1 MARAV
6 PVEFVSRAR
15 NSGAVQAV
23 ATALIVLLGPIL
35 AAATFLTLGPLQQG
49 ASSTALRAVFLAD
62 LAYVLLIS
70 GLVLARVGGLVA
82 ARRRQSAGSELHL
95 RLSGLFAAI
104 ALGPAVLV
112 AVFAGFTINV
122 GLEGWF
128 SERVRNVVGASL
140 EAAVSYE
147 AQQRRDITADVEAL
161 ARYLERARREGGG
174 VLADGDM
181 RLLLQQGQL
190 QIQRGLSE
198 AFIVDAA
205 GEIRSRGEKS
215 YLFYFEPPGAAAI
228 AAAQAG
234 ETVLTPDWPN
244 GELRALVALDG
255 FDGLLLSVTRR
266 VDGKILTL
274 LDETQ
279 ATARLYAQLEAER
292 GRILFEF
299 GLLYLA
305 FALLL
310 VLAAVWLGLWVAE
323 RIARPVAQL
332 AGAARRV
339 GEGDLDARVPVAET
353 RDDLAMLGEVFN
365 GMTAELRVQRDALIE
380 KNSETE
386 AQRLLFDSV
395 LTSVSAGVVGLDAQ
409 GRIGFANPSALR
421 LLALEEAAALGRPI
435 DALVPEFSALFGRL
449 RGGIAPSVQD
459 EVRLSRR
466 GKAESLLV
474 RMGRRAAASGQ
485 PEGYVVAFDDVTE
498 LVSAQ
503 RVAAWG
509 DVARRI
515 AHEIKNPLTP
525 IQLSAERI
533 RRRFAPALEADQA
546 EALAQYV
553 DVIVR
558 QTGDLRRIVDE
569 FSRFARM
576 PEPDRKTHDLARILR
591 DAVILQESAQPAIAF
606 DLALPEGE
614 VPARVD
620 ATLMSQA
627 LTNLLK
633 NAGEAIEARLAQGVP
648 EGFAPRI
655 RVDLRRDAGAVE
667 IAIADNGI
675 GLPEDRA
682 RLFEPYVTL
691 RPGGTGLGLPIVRK
705 IIEDHGGTL
714 SLTDAPPDPADP
726 RRGALALIRL
736 PPGGAAEAPTPQ
748 TPQTEEHRHG

>member
-6 PVEFVSRAR
+6 PDRFLSRAR
-15 NSGAVQAV
+15 NSRAVQTG
-23 ATALIVLLGPIL
+23 ATVLIVLLGPVL

-70 GLVLARVGGLVA
+70 GLVLARVAGLVA

-104 ALGPAVLV
+104 ALGPAVLM
-112 AVFAGFTINV
+112 AIFAGFTINI

-140 EAAVSYE
+140 EAAVAYE

-198 AFIVDAA
+198 AFIIDAA
-205 GEIRSRGEKS
+205 GDIRSRGEKS
-215 YLFYFEPPGAAAI
+215 YLFYFEQP
-228 AAAQAG
+228 AAQDIEAARSG
-234 ETVLTPDWPN
+234 MTVLIPDWPN
-244 GELRALVALDG
+244 SELRALVALAG
-255 FDGLLLSVTRR
+255 FDGLLLSVTRS
-266 VDGKILTL
+266 VDGTILGL

-323 RIARPVAQL
+323 RIARPVARL

-365 GMTAELRVQRDALIE
+365 GMTAELKVQRDALIE
-380 KNSETE
+380 KNRETE
-386 AQRLLFDSV
+386 AQRRLFDSV

-421 LLALEEAAALGRPI
+421 LLAIEEEAALGRPL
-435 DALVPEFSALFGRL
+435 DALVPEFAALLGRL

-474 RMGRRAAASGQ
+474 RMGRRAAAPGQ
-485 PEGYVVAFDDVTE
+485 GEGYVVAFDDVTE

-533 RRRFAPALEADQA
+533 RRRFGQALDPEQGAQ
-546 EALAQYV
+546 LAQYV

-576 PEPDRKTHDLARILR
+576 PEPERSPQDLARILR
-591 DAVILQESAQPAIAF
+591 DSLLLQESGQPGVRF
-606 DLALPEGE
+606 EPELAAGPVWIE
-614 VPARVD
+614 AD
-620 ATLMSQA
+620 ATLLSQA

-633 NAGEAIEARLAQGVP
+633 NAGEAIEARVAQGVP
-648 EGFAPRI
+648 DGFVPRI
-655 RVDLRRDAGAVE
+655 RVALGVDGSAAV

-714 SLTDAPPDPADP
+714 ELTDAPPDPQDN

-736 PPGGAAEAPTPQ
+736 PLGGSPEPTPA
-748 TPQTEEHRHG
+748 TEKHLHG

>member
-6 PVEFVSRAR
+6 PDRFLSRAR
-15 NSGAVQAV
+15 NSRAVQTG
-23 ATALIVLLGPIL
+23 ATVLIVLLGPVL

-70 GLVLARVGGLVA
+70 GLVLARVAGLVA

-104 ALGPAVLV
+104 ALGPAVLM
-112 AVFAGFTINV
+112 AIFAGFTINI

-140 EAAVSYE
+140 EAAVAYE

-198 AFIVDAA
+198 AFIIDAA
-205 GEIRSRGEKS
+205 GDIRSRGEKS
-215 YLFYFEPPGAAAI
+215 YLFYFEQP
-228 AAAQAG
+228 AAQDIEAARSG
-234 ETVLTPDWPN
+234 MTVLIPDWPN
-244 GELRALVALDG
+244 SELRALVALAG
-255 FDGLLLSVTRR
+255 FDGLLLSVTRS
-266 VDGKILTL
+266 VDGTILGL

-323 RIARPVAQL
+323 RIARPVARL

-365 GMTAELRVQRDALIE
+365 GMTAELKVQRDALIE
-380 KNSETE
+380 KNRETE
-386 AQRLLFDSV
+386 AQRRLFDSV

-421 LLALEEAAALGRPI
+421 LLAIEEEAALGRPL
-435 DALVPEFSALFGRL
+435 DALVPEFAALLGRL

-474 RMGRRAAASGQ
+474 RMGRRAAAPGQ
-485 PEGYVVAFDDVTE
+485 GEGYVVAFDDVTE

-533 RRRFAPALEADQA
+533 RRRFGQALDPEQGAQ
-546 EALAQYV
+546 LAQYV

-576 PEPDRKTHDLARILR
+576 PEPERSPQDLARILR
-591 DAVILQESAQPAIAF
+591 DSLLLQESGQPGVRF
-606 DLALPEGE
+606 EPELAASPVWIE
-614 VPARVD
+614 AD
-620 ATLMSQA
+620 ATLLSQA

-633 NAGEAIEARLAQGVP
+633 NAGEAIEARVAQGVP
-648 EGFAPRI
+648 DGFVPRI
-655 RVDLRRDAGAVE
+655 RVALGVDGGAAV

-714 SLTDAPPDPADP
+714 ELTDAPPDPQDN

-736 PPGGAAEAPTPQ
+736 PLGGSPEPTPA
-748 TPQTEEHRHG
+748 TEKHLHG

>member
-6 PVEFVSRAR
+6 PDRFLSRAR
-15 NSGAVQAV
+15 NSRAVQTG
-23 ATALIVLLGPIL
+23 ATVLIVLLGPVL

-70 GLVLARVGGLVA
+70 GLVLARVAGLVA

-104 ALGPAVLV
+104 ALGPAVLM
-112 AVFAGFTINV
+112 AIFAGFTINI

-140 EAAVSYE
+140 EAAVAYE

-198 AFIVDAA
+198 AFIIDAA
-205 GEIRSRGEKS
+205 GDIRSRGEKS
-215 YLFYFEPPGAAAI
+215 YLFYFEQP
-228 AAAQAG
+228 AAQDIEAARSG
-234 ETVLTPDWPN
+234 MTVLIPDWPN
-244 GELRALVALDG
+244 SELRALVALAG
-255 FDGLLLSVTRR
+255 FDGLLLSVTRS
-266 VDGKILTL
+266 VDGTILGL

-323 RIARPVAQL
+323 RIARPVARL

-353 RDDLAMLGEVFN
+353 HDDLAMLGEVFN
-365 GMTAELRVQRDALIE
+365 GMTAELKVQRDALIE
-380 KNSETE
+380 KNRETE
-386 AQRLLFDSV
+386 AQRRLFDSV

-421 LLALEEAAALGRPI
+421 LLAIEEEAALGRPL
-435 DALVPEFSALFGRL
+435 DALVPEFAALLGRL

-474 RMGRRAAASGQ
+474 RMGRRAAAPGQ
-485 PEGYVVAFDDVTE
+485 GEGYVVAFDDVTE

-533 RRRFAPALEADQA
+533 RRRFGQALDPEQGAQ
-546 EALAQYV
+546 LAQYV

-576 PEPDRKTHDLARILR
+576 PEPERSPQDLARILR
-591 DAVILQESAQPAIAF
+591 DSLLLQESGQPGVRF
-606 DLALPEGE
+606 EPELAASPVWIE
-614 VPARVD
+614 AD
-620 ATLMSQA
+620 ATLLSQA

-633 NAGEAIEARLAQGVP
+633 NAGEAIEARVAQGVP
-648 EGFAPRI
+648 DGFVPRI
-655 RVDLRRDAGAVE
+655 RVALGVDGGAAV

-714 SLTDAPPDPADP
+714 ELTDAPPDPQDN

-736 PPGGAAEAPTPQ
+736 PLGGSPEPTPA
-748 TPQTEEHRHG
+748 TEKHLHG

>member
-6 PVEFVSRAR
+6 PDRFLSRAR
-15 NSGAVQAV
+15 NSRAVQTG
-23 ATALIVLLGPIL
+23 ATVLIVLLGPVL

-70 GLVLARVGGLVA
+70 GLVLARVAGLVA

-104 ALGPAVLV
+104 ALGPAVLM
-112 AVFAGFTINV
+112 AIFAGFTINI

-140 EAAVSYE
+140 EAAVAYE

-198 AFIVDAA
+198 AFIIDAA
-205 GEIRSRGEKS
+205 GDIRSRGEKS
-215 YLFYFEPPGAAAI
+215 YLFYFEQP
-228 AAAQAG
+228 AAQDIEAARSG
-234 ETVLTPDWPN
+234 MTVLIPDWPN
-244 GELRALVALDG
+244 SELRALVALAG
-255 FDGLLLSVTRR
+255 FDGLLLSVTRS
-266 VDGKILTL
+266 VDGTILGL

-323 RIARPVAQL
+323 RIARPVARL

-353 RDDLAMLGEVFN
+353 HDDLAMLGEVFN
-365 GMTAELRVQRDALIE
+365 GMTAELKVQRDALIE
-380 KNSETE
+380 KNRETE
-386 AQRLLFDSV
+386 AQRRLFDSV

-421 LLALEEAAALGRPI
+421 LLAIEEEAALGRPL
-435 DALVPEFSALFGRL
+435 DALVPEFAALLGRL

-474 RMGRRAAASGQ
+474 RMGRRAAAPGQ
-485 PEGYVVAFDDVTE
+485 GEGYVVAFDDVTE

-533 RRRFAPALEADQA
+533 RRRFGQALDPEQGAQ
-546 EALAQYV
+546 LAQYV

-576 PEPDRKTHDLARILR
+576 PEPERSPQDLARILR
-591 DAVILQESAQPAIAF
+591 DSLLLQESGQPGVRF
-606 DLALPEGE
+606 EPELAAGPVWIE
-614 VPARVD
+614 AD
-620 ATLMSQA
+620 ATLLSQA

-633 NAGEAIEARLAQGVP
+633 NAGEAIEARVAQGVP
-648 EGFAPRI
+648 DGFVPRI
-655 RVDLRRDAGAVE
+655 RVALGVDGGAAV

-714 SLTDAPPDPADP
+714 ELTDAPPDPQDN

-736 PPGGAAEAPTPQ
+736 PLGGSPEPTPA
-748 TPQTEEHRHG
+748 TEKHLHG

>member
-6 PVEFVSRAR
+6 PVGVLSRAR
-15 NSGAVQAV
+15 NSRAVQAV
-23 ATALIVLLGPIL
+23 ATAMLVLLGPIL
-35 AAATFLTLGPLQQG
+35 AGATFLTLGPLQQG
-49 ASSTALRAVFLAD
+49 ASSTALRAIFLAD

-112 AVFAGFTINV
+112 AIFAGFTINI

-198 AFIVDAA
+198 AFIIDAA

-215 YLFYFEPPGAAAI
+215 YLFYFETPDAGAI

-244 GELRALVALDG
+244 GELRALVSLDG

-266 VDGKILTL
+266 VDGKILAL

-353 RDDLAMLGEVFN
+353 HDDLAMLGEVFN

-380 KNSETE
+380 KNRETE

-421 LLALEEAAALGRPI
+421 LLALEEAAALGRPL

-474 RMGRRAAASGQ
+474 RMGRRATSPGQ
-485 PEGYVVAFDDVTE
+485 AEGYVVAFDDVTE

-533 RRRFAPALEADQA
+533 RRRFAPALETDQA

-606 DLALPEGE
+606 HLSLPEGA

-648 EGFAPRI
+648 EGYMPRI
-655 RVDLRRDAGAVE
+655 GVALRRDEDVVE

-714 SLTDAPPDPADP
+714 ELTDAPPDPADA

-736 PPGGAAEAPTPQ
+736 PPGGAAETTTPLI
-748 TPQTEEHRHG
+748 EEHRHG

>member
-6 PVEFVSRAR
+6 PDRFLSRAR
-15 NSGAVQAV
+15 NSRAVQTG
-23 ATALIVLLGPIL
+23 ATVLIVLLGPVL

-70 GLVLARVGGLVA
+70 GLVLARVAGLVA

-104 ALGPAVLV
+104 ALGPAVLM
-112 AVFAGFTINV
+112 AIFAGFTINI

-140 EAAVSYE
+140 EAAVAYE

-181 RLLLQQGQL
+181 RLLLQQGPL

-198 AFIVDAA
+198 AFIIDVA
-205 GEIRSRGEKS
+205 GDIRSRGEKS
-215 YLFYFEPPGAAAI
+215 YLFYFEQP
-228 AAAQAG
+228 AAQDIEAARSG
-234 ETVLTPDWPN
+234 MTVLIPDWPN
-244 GELRALVALDG
+244 SELRALVALAG
-255 FDGLLLSVTRR
+255 FDGLLLSVTRS
-266 VDGKILTL
+266 VDGTILGL

-323 RIARPVAQL
+323 RIARPVARL

-365 GMTAELRVQRDALIE
+365 GMTAELKVQRDALIE
-380 KNSETE
+380 KNRETE
-386 AQRLLFDSV
+386 AQRRLFDSV

-421 LLALEEAAALGRPI
+421 LLAIEEEAALGRPL
-435 DALVPEFSALFGRL
+435 DALVPEFAALLGRL

-474 RMGRRAAASGQ
+474 RMGRRAAAPGQ
-485 PEGYVVAFDDVTE
+485 GEGYVVAFDDVTE

-533 RRRFAPALEADQA
+533 RRRFGQALDPEQGAQ
-546 EALAQYV
+546 LAQYV

-576 PEPDRKTHDLARILR
+576 PEPERSPQDLARILR
-591 DAVILQESAQPAIAF
+591 DSLLLQESGQPGVRF
-606 DLALPEGE
+606 EPELAAGPVWIE
-614 VPARVD
+614 AD
-620 ATLMSQA
+620 ATLLSQA

-633 NAGEAIEARLAQGVP
+633 NAGEAIEARVAQGVP
-648 EGFAPRI
+648 DGFVPRI
-655 RVDLRRDAGAVE
+655 RVALGVDGGAAV

-714 SLTDAPPDPADP
+714 ELTDAPPDPQDN

-736 PPGGAAEAPTPQ
+736 PLGGSPEPTPA
-748 TPQTEEHRHG
+748 TEKHLHG

>member
-1 MARAV
+1 MMW
-6 PVEFVSRAR
+6 
-15 NSGAVQAV
+15 
-23 ATALIVLLGPIL
+23 
-35 AAATFLTLGPLQQG
+35 
-49 ASSTALRAVFLAD
+49 
-62 LAYVLLIS
+62 
-70 GLVLARVGGLVA
+70 
-82 ARRRQSAGSELHL
+82 H
-95 RLSGLFAAI
+95 
-104 ALGPAVLV
+104 
-112 AVFAGFTINV
+112 
-122 GLEGWF
+122 
-128 SERVRNVVGASL
+128 
-140 EAAVSYE
+140 
-147 AQQRRDITADVEAL
+147 DITVDVEAL

-474 RMGRRAAASGQ
+474 RMGRRAAASG
-485 PEGYVVAFDDVTE
+485 
-498 LVSAQ
+498 
-503 RVAAWG
+503 
-509 DVARRI
+509 
-515 AHEIKNPLTP
+515 
-525 IQLSAERI
+525 
-533 RRRFAPALEADQA
+533 
-546 EALAQYV
+546 
-553 DVIVR
+553 
-558 QTGDLRRIVDE
+558 
-569 FSRFARM
+569 
-576 PEPDRKTHDLARILR
+576 
-591 DAVILQESAQPAIAF
+591 
-606 DLALPEGE
+606 
-614 VPARVD
+614 
-620 ATLMSQA
+620 
-627 LTNLLK
+627 
-633 NAGEAIEARLAQGVP
+633 
-648 EGFAPRI
+648 
-655 RVDLRRDAGAVE
+655 
-667 IAIADNGI
+667 
-675 GLPEDRA
+675 
-682 RLFEPYVTL
+682 
-691 RPGGTGLGLPIVRK
+691 
-705 IIEDHGGTL
+705 
-714 SLTDAPPDPADP
+714 
-726 RRGALALIRL
+726 
-736 PPGGAAEAPTPQ
+736 
-748 TPQTEEHRHG
+748 

>member
-1 MARAV
+1 LDRALVSSPWEVLARLRGNRTIQTA
-6 PVEFVSRAR
+6 
-15 NSGAVQAV
+15 
-23 ATALIVLLGPIL
+23 ATFALVTLGPVL
-35 AAATFLTLGPLQQG
+35 ATITFLTLGPLQQG
-49 ASSTALRAVFLAD
+49 ASSTALRAIFLAD
-62 LAYVLLIS
+62 LAYVLIVT
-70 GLVLARVGGLVA
+70 GLVLVRVAGLVA
-82 ARRRQSAGSELHL
+82 ARRQQSAGSQLHL

-112 AVFAGFTINV
+112 AVFAGVTINI

-128 SERVRNVVGASL
+128 SERVRNVIGASL
-140 EAAVSYE
+140 AAAVAYE
-147 AQQRRDITADVEAL
+147 DQQRRDITADAEAL
-161 ARYLERARREGGG
+161 ANFLERARAAGGG
-174 VLADGDM
+174 ELADGDM

-198 AFIVDAA
+198 AFVIDRSGAV
-205 GEIRSRGEKS
+205 RSRGERS
-215 YLFYFEPPGAAAI
+215 YLFYFERPTDAEIGAALGG
-228 AAAQAG
+228 Q
-234 ETVLTPDWPN
+234 TVLIPDWPT
-244 GELRALVALDG
+244 GELRALVALEG
-255 FDGLLLSVTRR
+255 FDNLMLSVTRQ
-266 VDGKILTL
+266 VDGTILGL

-279 ATARLYAQLEAER
+279 QTAKLYAQLETVR

-310 VLAAVWLGLWVAE
+310 VLAAVWLGLWFAE
-323 RIARPVAQL
+323 RLARPVARL
-332 AGAARRV
+332 AGAAQRV
-339 GEGDLDARVPVAET
+339 GEGDLEARVPVAGAG
-353 RDDLAMLGEVFN
+353 DDLDRLGEAFN
-365 GMTAELRVQRDALIE
+365 SMTAELKVQRDALIE
-380 KNSETE
+380 KNRETE
-386 AQRLLFDSV
+386 EQRRLFDSV
-395 LTSVSAGVVGLDAQ
+395 LTSVSAGVIGLDAE

-421 LLALEEAAALGRPI
+421 LLALDEGAALGRPL
-435 DALVPEFSALFGRL
+435 DALVPEFAPLFGRL
-449 RGGIAPSVQD
+449 RAAFDGAVQD

-474 RMGRRAAASGQ
+474 RMGRRAAAPGQ
-485 PEGYVVAFDDVTE
+485 GGGFVVAFDDVTE

-533 RRRFAPALEADQA
+533 RRRFAPGLQPDQA
-546 EALAQYV
+546 ESLAQYV

-576 PEPDRKTHDLARILR
+576 PEPDRKPHDLVRILR
-591 DAVILQESAQPAIAF
+591 DAVLLQESAQPAIAF
-606 DLALPEGE
+606 DLRLPGGG
-614 VPARVD
+614 VAARVD

-633 NAGEAIEARLAQGVP
+633 NAGEAIEGRIAQGVP
-648 EGFAPRI
+648 QGYVPRI
-655 RVDLRRDAGAVE
+655 QVELRHDAGVVE
-667 IAIADNGI
+667 ISIADNGI

-714 SLTDAPPDPADP
+714 TLTDAPADP
-726 RRGALALIRL
+726 LDNRRGALALIRL
-736 PPGGAAEAPTPQ
+736 PPGVAPDSPSRT
-748 TPQTEEHRHG
+748 TEEHRDG